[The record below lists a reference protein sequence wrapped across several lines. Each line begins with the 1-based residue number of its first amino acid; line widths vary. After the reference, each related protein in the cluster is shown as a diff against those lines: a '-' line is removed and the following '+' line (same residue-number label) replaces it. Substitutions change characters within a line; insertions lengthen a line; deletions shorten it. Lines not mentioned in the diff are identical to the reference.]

1 MNVTSSAPSK
11 GNPLIL
17 EQRSQS
23 YIQRKDYKGEPILRG
38 GKKHKIKFKDENQII
53 LGS

>member
-1 MNVTSSAPSK
+1 MDVISSAPSK

-23 YIQRKDYKGEPILRG
+23 LIPRKDSRGEPIIRG
-38 GKKHKIKFKDENQII
+38 GKRHKIKFKDEN
-53 LGS
+53 